1 MFLRETRRKN
11 QDGSV
16 VSYLQLAHNQR
27 HPVSGNPVAKV
38 IHNFGRADRVDRDG
52 LARLVGSISR
62 FLDPGQAVAAAAGA
76 GTGVQVLDSRR
87 LGGAWTLDRVWQ
99 RLEIGAALRRV
110 ADGRRLDGEQVE
122 RVVFALVAQRALEP
136 ASKGL

>member
-38 IHNFGRADRVDRDG
+38 IHNFGRVDRVDRDG
-52 LARLVGSISR
+52 LARLVRSISR
-62 FLDPGQAVAAAAGA
+62 FLDPEQAVAAAASA
-76 GTGVQVLDSRR
+76 GGPPRKFRTSVMGLSYAANCSFRNSLWTSLGVR
-87 LGGAWTLDRVWQ
+87 
-99 RLEIGAALRRV
+99 
-110 ADGRRLDGEQVE
+110 
-122 RVVFALVAQRALEP
+122 
-136 ASKGL
+136 